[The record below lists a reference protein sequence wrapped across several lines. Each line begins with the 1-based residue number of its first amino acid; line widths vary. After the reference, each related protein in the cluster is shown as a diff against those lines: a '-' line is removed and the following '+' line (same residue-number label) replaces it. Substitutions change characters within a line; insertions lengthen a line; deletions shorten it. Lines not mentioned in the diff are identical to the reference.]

1 MHILFHYSSIIKSQD
16 FIVAALISLLFVSSV
31 NALEFVGRQTCKT
44 CHQQQD
50 KNWSGSPHDLA
61 MQEATEKTVL
71 GDFSDVKFKNFDLVT
86 TFYRQADKFMVRTDG
101 PDGKL
106 QDYEISY
113 TFGVYPLQQ
122 YLVPFSDGRL
132 QVLDIAWD
140 SRDKSAGGQRWYH
153 LHPEE
158 KITADDILH
167 WTGPNLNWNY
177 MCADCHSTDLK
188 KNLDVKAGGYHTRW
202 SEMDVSCEACH
213 GPGSEHQKW
222 AQALADGGEYKTL
235 NKGLSADLTERKNS
249 HWLIDKKTGK
259 LMRSTPNTSRNEIE
273 VCARCH
279 SRRSQLTDDFVPGQ
293 PFMDAYHP
301 ALLSEGLYYADG
313 QMHDEVYV
321 WGSFQQSRMQHA
333 GVTCSDCHDPHST
346 QLREPGEKVCYQCH
360 NAENY
365 ASRKHHFHQQDSTG
379 SNCVECHMPATT
391 FMGVDRRHDHG
402 FRIPRPD
409 LSVDIGS
416 PNACNQCHSDK
427 TASWSAQQVKQW
439 YGHTP
444 EGFQQFA
451 PALNAAWQQQP
462 DAYTMLF
469 KLAIDDTQPVI
480 ARATAL
486 SQLSGVANREA
497 LMLLQQNLN
506 ADDPLLRLGA
516 LQALELYPV
525 QQRLLAFPL
534 VWDDIKAVRILAA
547 RLMAGYPQDQIK
559 DEQAEVLKAAL
570 KEYIE
575 AQEFNAERAESM
587 VNLAGL
593 YVDMDDFTQAEEAYR
608 KAIKL
613 QPQFVPAYINFAQML
628 KNLSREKEAANT
640 LTAGIQQ
647 VAESASL
654 YHALGLSQI
663 RQKDVNSALQSLG
676 KAATLDADNNRYQY
690 VYAVALQSVG
700 KVNLALE
707 ILLKTHDTHP
717 YDTDVLYTLVTFSRD
732 AGRRKQALLYA
743 RKLHA
748 LVPGNPDIEKLVQQ
762 LKAK

>member
-1 MHILFHYSSIIKSQD
+1 MHMLFHFSSTIKSQD

-31 NALEFVGRQTCKT
+31 YALEFVGRQTCKT

-106 QDYEISY
+106 QDYEIRY

-158 KITADDILH
+158 EITADDILH

-188 KNLDVKAGGYHTRW
+188 KNLDVKTGAYHTRW

-213 GPGSEHQKW
+213 GPGAEHQKW
-222 AQALADGGEYKTL
+222 AQALADGGEYKTI

-259 LMRSTPNTSRNEIE
+259 LIRSTPNRSRNEIE

-301 ALLSEGLYYADG
+301 ALLSAGLYYADG

-365 ASRKHHFHQQDSTG
+365 ASRKHHFHKQGSTG
-379 SNCVECHMPATT
+379 ANCVECHMPATT

-409 LSVDIGS
+409 LSVEIGT

-462 DAYTMLF
+462 GAYMMLF
-469 KLAIDDTQPVI
+469 NLAMDDKQPVI

-486 SQLSGVANREA
+486 SQLSGVADREA

-516 LQALELYPV
+516 LQAVELYPV

-559 DEQAEVLKAAL
+559 DEQAEVLKAAIN
-570 KEYIE
+570 EYIE
-575 AQEFNAERAESM
+575 AQEFNGERAESL

-593 YVDMDDFTQAEEAYR
+593 YIDMDDFTQAEEAYR

-647 VAESASL
+647 VPESASF

-690 VYAVALQSVG
+690 VYAVALQSAG

-707 ILLKTHDTHP
+707 ILLKTHDAHP

-743 RKLHA
+743 NKLQA

>member
-1 MHILFHYSSIIKSQD
+1 
-16 FIVAALISLLFVSSV
+16 
-31 NALEFVGRQTCKT
+31 
-44 CHQQQD
+44 
-50 KNWSGSPHDLA
+50 
-61 MQEATEKTVL
+61 
-71 GDFSDVKFKNFDLVT
+71 
-86 TFYRQADKFMVRTDG
+86 
-101 PDGKL
+101 
-106 QDYEISY
+106 
-113 TFGVYPLQQ
+113 
-122 YLVPFSDGRL
+122 
-132 QVLDIAWD
+132 
-140 SRDKSAGGQRWYH
+140 
-153 LHPEE
+153 
-158 KITADDILH
+158 
-167 WTGPNLNWNY
+167 
-177 MCADCHSTDLK
+177 
-188 KNLDVKAGGYHTRW
+188 
-202 SEMDVSCEACH
+202 
-213 GPGSEHQKW
+213 
-222 AQALADGGEYKTL
+222 
-235 NKGLSADLTERKNS
+235 
-249 HWLIDKKTGK
+249 
-259 LMRSTPNTSRNEIE
+259 
-273 VCARCH
+273 
-279 SRRSQLTDDFVPGQ
+279 
-293 PFMDAYHP
+293 
-301 ALLSEGLYYADG
+301 
-313 QMHDEVYV
+313 
-321 WGSFQQSRMQHA
+321 
-333 GVTCSDCHDPHST
+333 
-346 QLREPGEKVCYQCH
+346 
-360 NAENY
+360 
-365 ASRKHHFHQQDSTG
+365 
-379 SNCVECHMPATT
+379 MPATT

-409 LSVDIGS
+409 LSMDIGT

-439 YGHTP
+439 YGDTP

-451 PALNAAWQQQP
+451 PAINAAWQQQP

-469 KLAIDDTQPVI
+469 KLARDDKQPVI

-486 SQLSGVANREA
+486 SQLPGVADREA

-559 DEQAEVLKAAL
+559 EEQAEVLKAAIN
-570 KEYIE
+570 EYIE
-575 AQEFNAERAESM
+575 AQKFNGERAESL

-593 YVDMDDFTQAEEAYR
+593 YIDMDDFTQAEEAYR

-647 VAESASL
+647 VPESASL

-663 RQKDVNSALQSLG
+663 RQKEVNSALQSLG
-676 KAATLDADNNRYQY
+676 KAAALDADNNRYQY

-707 ILLKTHDTHP
+707 ILLKTHDAHP

-732 AGRRKQALLYA
+732 AGRRKEALSYA
-743 RKLHA
+743 NKLQA